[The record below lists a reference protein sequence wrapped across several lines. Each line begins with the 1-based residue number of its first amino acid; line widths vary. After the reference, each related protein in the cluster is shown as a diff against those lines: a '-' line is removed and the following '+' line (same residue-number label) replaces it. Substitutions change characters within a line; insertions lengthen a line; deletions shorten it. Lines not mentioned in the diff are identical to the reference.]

1 MGIFHEWN
9 GTVLTITSDS
19 GTSSADL
26 KGSKGDDGIRGPQG
40 APGIVVD
47 GDYATKEWVKE
58 YAQPIGKYL
67 TEHQS
72 LAGYAKTS
80 EIPKKPEDIGA
91 LGSEAEAAIKN
102 WTTTQIQAAIN
113 ATWEASY

>member
-1 MGIFHEWN
+1 MGITHKWN
-9 GTVLTITSDS
+9 GTILTITSDS

-26 KGSKGDDGIRGPQG
+26 KGDKGDDGVRGVQG
-40 APGIVVD
+40 IPGIII
-47 GDYATKEWVKE
+47 GDYATKEYVRE
-58 YAQPIGKYL
+58 YAQPKGTYL

-72 LAGYAKTS
+72 LAEYAKTS
-80 EIPKKPEDIGA
+80 EIPKKPDDIGA
-91 LGSEAEAAIKN
+91 LGLEDEVAIKE